1 LIPDQKISLDIPG
14 PFDFYLPMGDP
25 SLTRVEC
32 CLACTIKI
40 GFCLRQKNKIVFSSA
55 RSRFLRS
62 RFMSTVDPSVA
73 EQQRR
78 YREFLDLMP
87 LMISIAGLPAS
98 DIGKYY
104 TEEQMETRIFALRHA
119 YKMAR
124 QFAREQIAR

>member
-1 LIPDQKISLDIPG
+1 LGLVFAK
-14 PFDFYLPMGDP
+14 
-25 SLTRVEC
+25 
-32 CLACTIKI
+32 
-40 GFCLRQKNKIVFSSA
+40 KNKTDFSSA
-55 RSRFLRS
+55 RSRFFRS

>member
-1 LIPDQKISLDIPG
+1 
-14 PFDFYLPMGDP
+14 
-25 SLTRVEC
+25 
-32 CLACTIKI
+32 
-40 GFCLRQKNKIVFSSA
+40 
-55 RSRFLRS
+55 
-62 RFMSTVDPSVA
+62 MSTVDPSVA

-78 YREFLDLMP
+78 YSEFLDLMP

>member
-1 LIPDQKISLDIPG
+1 
-14 PFDFYLPMGDP
+14 
-25 SLTRVEC
+25 
-32 CLACTIKI
+32 
-40 GFCLRQKNKIVFSSA
+40 
-55 RSRFLRS
+55 
-62 RFMSTVDPSVA
+62 MSTVDPSVA

-87 LMISIAGLPAS
+87 LMISIAGLPTS

-124 QFAREQIAR
+124 QFAREQVAR

>member
-1 LIPDQKISLDIPG
+1 
-14 PFDFYLPMGDP
+14 
-25 SLTRVEC
+25 
-32 CLACTIKI
+32 
-40 GFCLRQKNKIVFSSA
+40 
-55 RSRFLRS
+55 
-62 RFMSTVDPSVA
+62 MSTVDPSVA

-98 DIGKYY
+98 DVGKYY